1 MIFGSHSCSS
11 PKSMQAQETADGS
24 GPPIGSSLMHL
35 HSETP
40 SRTAESRWAGS
51 QRELVSNR
59 RAIPSFPVICPAGL
73 RSEWEQRKLNMKLQ
87 GRWGNVALSVV
98 PSLS

>member
-1 MIFGSHSCSS
+1 
-11 PKSMQAQETADGS
+11 
-24 GPPIGSSLMHL
+24 MHL

-51 QRELVSNR
+51 QRELVFNR
-59 RAIPSFPVICPAGL
+59 RAIPSFLVICPAGL
-73 RSEWEQRKLNMKLQ
+73 RSEWEQRKLNMKLL